1 MSRGGGSLHER
12 IIPAERPAS
21 VHSEWEFWV
30 LMGYAVAL
38 AVFGRVCR
46 SGVHGSDRV
55 RRPLVCRFEPG
66 LIRRA
71 AVVGGDIFGWRRLAP
86 WAHFWTGVPIVLA
99 GIFGSTSVAA
109 ANAWMTAPS
118 GFRLNA
124 ERPRSGP
131 SAEVHARQAGRVA
144 RVDVEA
150 EFLGHLTPASVPGRL
165 PVGLQDAAGNRPAG
179 LVGGLEDQSA
189 CPIEDERA
197 RGHRD
202 GRETD
207 GIRGGLVPLETV
219 VGGHGPDGTART
231 AGVDLPLDPARSC
244 APEWR
249 PRGRGCEPAEPAEPA
264 EPGALLRW
272 VSVIRRRRRGAVI
285 RRRRRGALREPARP
299 AAGEGRCVAGRRTR
313 ATSSRVRPASGRRH
327 RRTDG
332 ATSSLPTVCTATL
345 STQSAVERG
354 VRRSRRGQKTVVQ
367 SFLMLM
373 TVHPSALARP
383 SACSAPVV

>member
-231 AGVDLPLDPARSC
+231 G
-244 APEWR
+244 
-249 PRGRGCEPAEPAEPA
+249 GRG
-264 EPGALLRW
+264 
-272 VSVIRRRRRGAVI
+272 
-285 RRRRRGALREPARP
+285 P
-299 AAGEGRCVAGRRTR
+299 AA
-313 ATSSRVRPASGRRH
+313 
-327 RRTDG
+327 
-332 ATSSLPTVCTATL
+332 
-345 STQSAVERG
+345 
-354 VRRSRRGQKTVVQ
+354 
-367 SFLMLM
+367 
-373 TVHPSALARP
+373 
-383 SACSAPVV
+383 